1 MTKVLEGR
9 ICNETHTNC
18 NSVTPWHRDMRDT
31 VTAWH
36 RDRLQGVSIVEPS
49 WPELEVS
56 WGDMT
61 DQLSCAQDWMGSS
74 HGSVTCRRDKCATFS
89 ETRHEVILLA
99 VTDPDV
105 DSGSVSLAQR
115 LHAWRS
121 THCHRMSMRNK
132 CLYML
137 CQFDAPNWSLTQ
149 WVNCVTRTN
158 I

>member
-9 ICNETHTNC
+9 IYNETYTNC

-36 RDRLQGVSIVEPS
+36 RDRLQEVSIVESS

-74 HGSVTCRRDKCATFS
+74 HGSVTDMSEKRNRCATFS
-89 ETRHEVILLA
+89 EVWHEVTLLA

-105 DSGSVSLAQR
+105 DSGCVSLAQR
-115 LHAWRS
+115 LYAWQS
-121 THCHRMSMRNK
+121 TYCHRMSMRWTRWLVHVTSVRMYYVNSDK
-132 CLYML
+132 
-137 CQFDAPNWSLTQ
+137 QNW
-149 WVNCVTRTN
+149 
-158 I
+158 